1 MHYFSFR
8 FANIRK
14 YCKQII
20 EQTSNRQIS
29 NPQSGQI
36 NNLTQQFK
44 ILNSRLSNNSN
55 TNFTNNPTT
64 NQNTISEDLKTKI
77 IQIHS
82 DHAKSNVIGKRK
94 GHKMLKLVQAKY
106 WQP

>member
-8 FANIRK
+8 FTNIRK

-94 GHKMLKLVQAKY
+94 AHKMLD
-106 WQP
+106 